1 MPTASPVGPF
11 AVFRNRSF
19 VFLWTGQLVS
29 TIGDALTSLA
39 AGIIVFQVTH
49 SVLNVGLMLMVTSIP
64 ALVFGLVAGVF
75 VDRFDRQTI
84 MLVSVILRGA
94 LVAAIPLSLAL
105 TGSILSLYVIVL
117 LSASVQQFFDPANDS
132 VLPEIASDEELAAAN
147 SLMAIAQF
155 GSTAL
160 GFALAGLLISA
171 SQEVVFFLDAATF
184 LFAGLMISLV
194 HIKPLEVHER
204 TTVGH
209 VIRNLGVGAR
219 YIWQTPILRSMTALR
234 TPMLLVIGL
243 QNVLLLPFVLT
254 VLHGS
259 EFEYGL
265 QEGITSIG
273 FVLGSLFMARYADRI
288 REGSWLVIAFLGMG
302 LAGLAYSASSNIWLA
317 IALITV
323 SGVFNAP
330 SFVAVRL
337 INQRNTPRE
346 MRGRVFSTAN
356 VIREVVYLV
365 GMGLAGL
372 ADVWDVRLMFAL
384 SAGVLVIVAL
394 AGAALPGIGQP
405 AAEWRR
411 TLALLRTAPRAA
423 LGTVRQVRVAD
434 IHALERF
441 FPPLI
446 GMSQRDRDDLVAF
459 GRVVTADAGTAIT
472 RAGDTGDS
480 AFFILSGHLAAGVA
494 TGEGEYRS
502 LADIREGDLI
512 GEIAALTGS
521 KRTADVVAEEETEMM
536 EIPAGTLRQ
545 LMAIPEF
552 SALVLGKVSERLA
565 RTASIGDLPRFAH
578 LDQQA
583 LREMRSEAP
592 APRTTSRRPP
602 PKGSATPTRRPPSR
616 RRSVPAPAS
625 APATERSGRRRKP

>member
-1 MPTASPVGPF
+1 MTPATVPATSPAGPF
-11 AVFRNRSF
+11 AIFRNRQF
-19 VFLWTGQLVS
+19 VLLWTGQLIS

-49 SVLNVGLMLMVTSIP
+49 SILNVGIMLMVTSIP

-75 VDRFDRQTI
+75 VDRFDRRTI
-84 MLVSVILRGA
+84 MLASIVLRAG
-94 LVAAIPLSLAL
+94 LVAAIPLSLSL
-105 TGSILSLYVIVL
+105 TGNILSLYVIVL

-155 GSTAL
+155 GSTAI
-160 GFALAGLLISA
+160 GFALAGLLIGT

-184 LFAGLMISLV
+184 LFAGLMVSLV
-194 HIKPLEVHER
+194 AIKPLEVHER

-219 YIWQTPILRSMTALR
+219 YIWATPLLRSMVALR
-234 TPMLLVIGL
+234 TPVMVVFGL
-243 QNVLLLPFVLT
+243 QNVLLLPFAIT
-254 VLHGS
+254 VLHAS

-273 FVLGSLFMARYADRI
+273 FVVGSLLMAHYAQRL
-288 REGSWLVIAFLGMG
+288 REGSWLVISFLGMG
-302 LAGLAYSASSNIWLA
+302 IASLAYALSSSIWLA
-317 IALITV
+317 LLLIGIT
-323 SGVFNAP
+323 GLLNAP

-372 ADVWDVRLMFAL
+372 ADIWDVRLMFAL
-384 SAGVLVIVAL
+384 SSAVLIVVAL

-411 TLALLRTAPRAA
+411 TIALLRTAPRAA
-423 LGTVRQVRVAD
+423 LGAVRPVRVAD
-434 IHALERF
+434 IAALERF
-441 FPPLI
+441 FPAL
-446 GMSQRDRDDLVAF
+446 GEMSQRDRNDLVAF

-480 AFFILSGHLAAGVA
+480 AFFILSGRLAAGVA
-494 TGEGEYRS
+494 TGDGEYRS
-502 LADIREGDLI
+502 LASIGAGDVI

-521 KRTADVVAEEETEMM
+521 ARTADVVAEEETELM
-536 EIPAGTLRQ
+536 EVPATTLRQ
-545 LMAIPEF
+545 LMALPDFGSVI
-552 SALVLGKVSERLA
+552 LGKVSERLA

-583 LREMRSEAP
+583 LREIRSEAP
-592 APRTTSRRPP
+592 GPM
-602 PKGSATPTRRPPSR
+602 TPTRRSPR
-616 RRSVPAPAS
+616 KRRSTPAAES
-625 APATERSGRRRKP
+625 AAKAHPSDGKRRS